1 MTYNILIADDERYT
15 VEMVRFAFDDDRFN
29 VDIVTDGSHAL
40 ASLMN
45 KDYHV
50 LAIDMNMPGMDGLS
64 AIGHIRRIN
73 PNISIFI
80 MTGAPDSDQVKEALE
95 KYDVYGVMSKP
106 FDLDLFIET
115 VEKGVKLREQ
125 KPDFSAN

>member
-64 AIGHIRRIN
+64 AIGHIRKIN
-73 PNISIFI
+73 PYISIFI
-80 MTGAPDSDQVKEALE
+80 MTGAPDSDRVKEAVE
-95 KYDVYGVMSKP
+95 KYGVYDVMSKP
-106 FDLDLFIET
+106 FDLDKFMDC
-115 VEKGVKLREQ
+115 VDRGVALRDQ
-125 KPDFSAN
+125 KKSAASN